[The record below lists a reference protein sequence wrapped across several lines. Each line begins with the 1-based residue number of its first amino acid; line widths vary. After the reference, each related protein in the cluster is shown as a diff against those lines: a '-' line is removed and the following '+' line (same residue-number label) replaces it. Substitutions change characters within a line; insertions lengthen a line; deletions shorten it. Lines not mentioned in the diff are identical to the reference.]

1 MRPRAARRAA
11 AQLQSLFD
19 SSLTYSSSKMVTIG
33 NTGIGNA
40 MITPTIQVITYFLT
54 IRLVLNIGSMTDK
67 DLLENNIIT
76 N

>member
-19 SSLTYSSSKMVTIG
+19 SSLTYSSNEMMTMG
-33 NTGIGNA
+33 NNGIGNA
-40 MITPTIQVITYFLT
+40 MITPAIQVTNYFLT
-54 IRLVLNIGSMTDK
+54 IRLASQSAPLN
-67 DLLENNIIT
+67 LLKNNIST

>member
-19 SSLTYSSSKMVTIG
+19 SSLTYSSNEMMTMG
-33 NTGIGNA
+33 NHGIGNA
-40 MITPTIQVITYFLT
+40 MITPAIQVTNYFLT
-54 IRLVLNIGSMTDK
+54 IRLASMAEK
-67 DLLENNIIT
+67 ILLKNNIIT

>member
-19 SSLTYSSSKMVTIG
+19 SSLTYSSNEMMTMG
-33 NTGIGNA
+33 NNGIGNA
-40 MITPTIQVITYFLT
+40 MITPAIQVTNYFLT
-54 IRLVLNIGSMTDK
+54 IRLASQSKI
-67 DLLENNIIT
+67 LLKNNIIT